1 MSFPRN
7 SFPFLALIALLWAS
21 FACKNSKDTSTPAVQ
36 PGDWKVSYYF
46 DRSDKT
52 ATYAPYTFN
61 FKARGQLVARN
72 ATQSWSG
79 TWSTACDDSAPKLCL
94 TFEAAAP
101 SAIREL
107 AEDRHIVSMTDT
119 LMRLEHRSGGGG
131 DTEVLHFSRL

>member
-1 MSFPRN
+1 MLLLSNRFPI
-7 SFPFLALIALLWAS
+7 LALIALLWAS

-52 ATYAPYTFN
+52 VTYAPYTFN
-61 FKARGQLVARN
+61 FKAGGQLVARN

-107 AEDRHIVSMTDT
+107 AEDWHIVSMTDT